1 MHPHIP
7 PDVVR
12 SDGRHIGEPAALTAM
27 LTDYHLSTEAEKGL
41 PVADVTALPARYRAE
56 IQDPRTAFADDTVFL
71 AVDDGVPAGCLVV
84 TAPHAGAAEI
94 KRVWTDPA
102 RRGRGV
108 ATVLLRAALAHCA
121 ERDVATVRL
130 SVWSWRRSAIAVYE
144 RSGFR
149 TTGSWDPR
157 QDLVCME
164 YDPPA
169 VRDGSP
175 AARDARD
182 ARADQNAVQVVGGV
196 PDAARHLVPLPDEPD
211 RIAHHP

>member
-1 MHPHIP
+1 MHTHVP
-7 PDVVR
+7 PAVVR
-12 SDGRHIGEPAALTAM
+12 SAGRLVAETAALTAM
-27 LTDYHLSTEAEKGL
+27 LTEYHLVTEAEKGL
-41 PVADVTALPARYRAE
+41 PVADATGLPARYRAE
-56 IQDPRTAFADDTVFL
+56 IQAPRTAFADDTVFL
-71 AVDDGVPAGCLVV
+71 AVDGGVPAGCLVV
-84 TAPHAGAAEI
+84 TAPDAGTAEI

-157 QDLVCME
+157 EDLVCME
-164 YDPPA
+164 YDPPEA
-169 VRDGSP
+169 RDGSP
-175 AARDARD
+175 AARAARD
-182 ARADQNAVQVVGGV
+182 AQDAVQFVGGV
-196 PDAARHLVPLPDEPD
+196 PGAARHPVPLPDEPD